1 VYPQDTFDYLGSH
14 TVTGPIET
22 VTTTFDYV
30 DAGLAAYAD
39 GTFTVDGV
47 EFGFVQFANYDS
59 KTMQGKASTGRL
71 YNIDGLNI
79 VEVTVV
85 FDPDQTY
92 DPNFTFF
99 GGNSALEEGTEL
111 TADVDV
117 RTYTYDFTGTDFTHF
132 LIRNDD
138 YALYIMEVM
147 VTYIP

>member
-1 VYPQDTFDYLGSH
+1 
-14 TVTGPIET
+14 
-22 VTTTFDYV
+22 
-30 DAGLAAYAD
+30 
-39 GTFTVDGV
+39 
-47 EFGFVQFANYDS
+47 
-59 KTMQGKASTGRL
+59 MQGKASTGRL